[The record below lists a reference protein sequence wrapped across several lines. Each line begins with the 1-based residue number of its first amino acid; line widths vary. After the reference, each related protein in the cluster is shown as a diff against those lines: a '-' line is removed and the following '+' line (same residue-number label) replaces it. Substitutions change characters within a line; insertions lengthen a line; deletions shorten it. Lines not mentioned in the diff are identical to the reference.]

1 MKDRDCY
8 KRLLTFAKDRTG
20 HDRRY
25 AINCDKIKQELSWRQ
40 KFDFEEGLMITIK
53 WYMYYQD
60 WVCRVRS
67 GECRKWMERNYKARG
82 NRIIMEAKIKELSEL
97 KNKTLKKWPKVGII
111 ILNWNGWKDTI
122 ECLESLSQITYPY
135 YKVIVVDNGSKDESI
150 KKIREYC
157 EGKIKV
163 ESKFLKYSYEN
174 KPIKVIEYERKE
186 AEVGRDKEKEV
197 INLPSNKKLIIIK
210 NEKNYGFAKGNNSG
224 VKYVLKDLEVDYVL
238 ILNNDTVV
246 DKRFLTSGVQLM
258 ERKKDV
264 GIVTGKIFFYDDPQ
278 RIWAAGG
285 HINLF
290 LGTGGGVGSNQL
302 DKGQF
307 KEIKEID
314 YAPGTMMLIK
324 RSVIEK
330 IGYLPECYFATV
342 EEMEFALEVS
352 KEGYKIIYNPNS
364 IIFHKVGLSSD
375 PSLKYK
381 YNSRRSRLLF
391 IERNFPKP
399 YQRFWVILFIIM
411 CKYHLRFRKKD
422 YKGLDIFN
430 LALRDHK
437 RKKFITEEDLDRA
450 EIFLKEKWR

>member
-1 MKDRDCY
+1 MK
-8 KRLLTFAKDRTG
+8 T
-20 HDRRY
+20 
-25 AINCDKIKQELSWRQ
+25 
-40 KFDFEEGLMITIK
+40 
-53 WYMYYQD
+53 
-60 WVCRVRS
+60 
-67 GECRKWMERNYKARG
+67 
-82 NRIIMEAKIKELSEL
+82 KEIDEL
-97 KNKTLKKWPKVGII
+97 KKNIVQKWPKIGII
-111 ILNWNGWKDTI
+111 ILNWNGWKDTV
-122 ECLESLSQITYPY
+122 ECLESLFQITYPY
-135 YKVIVVDNGSKDESI
+135 YEVIVVDNGSKDESI
-150 KKIREYC
+150 EKIREYC
-157 EGKIKV
+157 EGKIKI
-163 ESKFLKYSYEN
+163 ESKFLKYSSEN
-174 KPIKVIEYERKE
+174 KPIKIIEYERKE
-186 AEVGRDKEKEV
+186 IEIKLGKKKET

-210 NEKNYGFAKGNNSG
+210 NGKNDGFAIGNNIG

-264 GIVTGKIFFYDDPQ
+264 GIVTGKIFYYYDPQ

-307 KEIKEID
+307 KQIKEID

-330 IGYLPECYFATV
+330 VGYLPECYFASV
-342 EEMEFALEVS
+342 EEMEFALKVS
-352 KEGYKIIYNPNS
+352 KEGYKILYNPNS
-364 IIFHKVGLSSD
+364 IIFHKVGMSSSC
-375 PSLKYK
+375 SLKYR
-381 YNSRRSRLLF
+381 YNARRTRLLF

-411 CKYHLRFRKKD
+411 CKCHLRFRKKD

-437 RKKFITEEDLDRA
+437 HKKFITEEDLDRA

>member
-1 MKDRDCY
+1 
-8 KRLLTFAKDRTG
+8 
-20 HDRRY
+20 
-25 AINCDKIKQELSWRQ
+25 
-40 KFDFEEGLMITIK
+40 
-53 WYMYYQD
+53 
-60 WVCRVRS
+60 
-67 GECRKWMERNYKARG
+67 
-82 NRIIMEAKIKELSEL
+82 MEAKIKELSEL
-97 KNKTLKKWPKVGII
+97 KNKTPKKWPQVGII
-111 ILNWNGWKDTI
+111 ILNWKGWKDTI
-122 ECLESLSQITYPY
+122 ECLESLFQITYPY
-135 YKVIVVDNGSKDESI
+135 YEVIVVDNGSKDESI
-150 KKIREYC
+150 EKIREYC
-157 EGKIKV
+157 EGKIEI
-163 ESKFLKYSYEN
+163 ESKFLKYASEN
-174 KPIKVIEYERKE
+174 KPIKIIEYEGKE
-186 AEVGRDKEKEV
+186 IEIKWGKKRET

-210 NEKNYGFAKGNNSG
+210 NEKNYGFAKGNNIG

-238 ILNNDTVV
+238 ILNNDTVI
-246 DKRFLTSGVQLM
+246 DKGFLTSGVQLM

-264 GIVTGKIFFYDDPQ
+264 GIVTGKIFYYDDPQ

-324 RSVIEK
+324 RYVIEK
-330 IGYLPECYFATV
+330 VGYLPECYFATE
-342 EEMEFALEVS
+342 EEMEFALKVS

-364 IIFHKVGLSSD
+364 IIFHKVGMSSN
-375 PSLKYK
+375 PSLKYR
-381 YNSRRSRLLF
+381 YNSWRTRLLF

-411 CKYHLRFRKKD
+411 CKFHLRFRKKY
-422 YKGLDIFN
+422 YKELDIFN

-437 RKKFITEEDLDRA
+437 HKKIITEEDLDRA